1 MLSTFI
7 SLFCG
12 FLIQPADFA
21 SFWLF
26 MYWLDPMHY
35 ALEGLVVT
43 QFHLD
48 DTVISLTGTEF
59 TTTASG
65 FVQSFYT
72 DWKYEHRGYA
82 VMALLLFIVFFRY
95 VTRCSCCALLL
106 LCYGRLLVHSRV
118 LLAVLNWCR
127 VMTYLSLEYMRH
139 DKR

>member
-48 DTVISLTGTEF
+48 DSVITITGTEF
-59 TTTASG
+59 TTTASS
-65 FVQSFYT
+65 FVQTFYA

-95 VTRCSCCALLL
+95 VASLRCIWS
-106 LCYGRLLVHSRV
+106 LLVDHK
-118 LLAVLNWCR
+118 
-127 VMTYLSLEYMRH
+127 Y
-139 DKR
+139 